1 MARLVSADTVAA
13 VLAAEVALELEAEV
27 DAVVEFETAA
37 AALVALAPLAAA
49 SALYKDAELELPT
62 LLIDIIHPQSDPMNQ
77 AYRHR
82 EAEL

>member
-1 MARLVSADTVAA
+1 MLELPPSRLPNSSLSPDSVARLVSADTVAA

-62 LLIDIIHPQSDPMNQ
+62 LLMT
-77 AYRHR
+77 
-82 EAEL
+82 